1 MADRRM
7 PELRDTGRRYL
18 EETQRPRLASPGLER
33 YLPAQRRGPGALALA
48 AVLAAALIG
57 ALAWLA
63 LGR

>member
-18 EETQRPRLASPGLER
+18 EETQRPRLGSPGLER
-33 YLPAQRRGPGALALA
+33 YAPERRRSPGSVAMA
-48 AVLAAALIG
+48 AILAAALIG